1 MGFWDD
7 AVKEVGPRNSTNKNK
22 NNASLSKSVGV
33 SNRQNKKV
41 EEEEKLLKLFQGVNK
56 AQDGFT
62 QWCEQML
69 HALNTAD
76 NLDGK
81 NWGGNPSMW
90 FDRAGHLPRGWQVG
104 TLSQNV
110 EDEIYGTK
118 SCTFIKT

>member
-1 MGFWDD
+1 MGFGDD

-33 SNRQNKKV
+33 SNRQNKEV
-41 EEEEKLLKLFQGVNK
+41 EEEETLLKLFLGINK

-69 HALNTAD
+69 HALNTAN

-90 FDRAGHLPRGWQVG
+90 IHRAGPTTRLAGW
-104 TLSQNV
+104 SSKP
-110 EDEIYGTK
+110 E
-118 SCTFIKT
+118 CR